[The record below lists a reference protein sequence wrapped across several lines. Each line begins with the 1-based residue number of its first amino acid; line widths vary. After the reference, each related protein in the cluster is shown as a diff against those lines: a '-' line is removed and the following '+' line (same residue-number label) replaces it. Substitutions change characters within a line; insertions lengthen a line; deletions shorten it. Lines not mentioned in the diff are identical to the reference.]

1 LIQAFRAVSGVLV
14 LVLSLI
20 SVTGCIDGEG
30 DPPPRPLLE
39 LATVIPTPTLD
50 PALPTIAVSQSDS
63 VAETVSEDTLPSPTR
78 TAVDQPTSVESPVV
92 TPIPTSTLPPE
103 RLIELGW
110 QYLQN
115 EDHAR
120 AIGEFQTVLQS
131 SELSEQQKNQT
142 LYALGRSALEDGQN
156 DIVVEA
162 LSQLIV
168 EALSQLISGAVTIS
182 SEAQSQVEIEPGSD
196 LAMVADSYYLLAQA
210 YEERGQCNAAIRAYE
225 AYLSI
230 NPDMQAYIRPQIASC
245 YSVLEDQESA
255 KNALSLAA
263 EGDAFPAYKLDL
275 NEGLA
280 LSLMEAGEY
289 HEAIRQYESI
299 IEQTDNPDVIG
310 RANYQIGW
318 AQILIGEI
326 DAGYDRYIDSIEKY
340 PQAFESYLALVDLLE
355 AEYVVDDYYRGV
367 VDFYAESYE
376 PAVFVLQRYLD
387 SDFVEHNDARL
398 FLAWSLEKLGNLEEA
413 LGQLDAY
420 IAERSVDADN
430 EETAD
435 TVAVSR
441 GWLERAKFLARTGNY
456 EDAIISYLQYIEL
469 FPQGEKAPFAAW
481 WAAALTEQLGRADE
495 AADLYEALA
504 DGYSDHQDASE
515 ALYRAGWLNWM
526 ADEDEE
532 AYRLWSRA
540 ASEYPEQ
547 QFGAASLVWL
557 LKTLPEAERGD
568 FEDLASAIS
577 GDTYYHLRAQD
588 IVSNTFPYEP
598 PDDIELKS
606 PAIEQSA
613 AEVWLRQEAGL
624 EAGTDISSLSDVLT
638 MDGRLAR
645 GEKLW
650 RLGLREE
657 AKRELESIRIDFAGD
672 PIASYQLALYFR
684 DLGLYRSSILAA
696 SSVLSNLGVHI
707 FEAPP
712 FLGKLIYPTYFSDL
726 VLEQANKYGYDPLLQ
741 FALIRQESLFESF
754 AQSHAAA
761 RGLSQVIPDTG
772 EYIAQ
777 RLEWPGYQ
785 LEDLYKPYVGVA
797 FGAYYLDQQLDSFG
811 GDAAVAL
818 SAYNGG
824 PGNASRWSSF
834 NPDDIDEY
842 LEIVDFNE
850 TREYIKRIYAGQAI
864 YRFLYGSK

>member
-1 LIQAFRAVSGVLV
+1 
-14 LVLSLI
+14 
-20 SVTGCIDGEG
+20 
-30 DPPPRPLLE
+30 
-39 LATVIPTPTLD
+39 
-50 PALPTIAVSQSDS
+50 
-63 VAETVSEDTLPSPTR
+63 
-78 TAVDQPTSVESPVV
+78 
-92 TPIPTSTLPPE
+92 
-103 RLIELGW
+103 
-110 QYLQN
+110 
-115 EDHAR
+115 
-120 AIGEFQTVLQS
+120 
-131 SELSEQQKNQT
+131 
-142 LYALGRSALEDGQN
+142 
-156 DIVVEA
+156 
-162 LSQLIV
+162 
-168 EALSQLISGAVTIS
+168 
-182 SEAQSQVEIEPGSD
+182 
-196 LAMVADSYYLLAQA
+196 
-210 YEERGQCNAAIRAYE
+210 
-225 AYLSI
+225 
-230 NPDMQAYIRPQIASC
+230 
-245 YSVLEDQESA
+245 
-255 KNALSLAA
+255 
-263 EGDAFPAYKLDL
+263 
-275 NEGLA
+275 
-280 LSLMEAGEY
+280 
-289 HEAIRQYESI
+289 
-299 IEQTDNPDVIG
+299 
-310 RANYQIGW
+310 
-318 AQILIGEI
+318 
-326 DAGYDRYIDSIEKY
+326 
-340 PQAFESYLALVDLLE
+340 
-355 AEYVVDDYYRGV
+355 
-367 VDFYAESYE
+367 
-376 PAVFVLQRYLD
+376 
-387 SDFVEHNDARL
+387 
-398 FLAWSLEKLGNLEEA
+398 
-413 LGQLDAY
+413 
-420 IAERSVDADN
+420 
-430 EETAD
+430 
-435 TVAVSR
+435 
-441 GWLERAKFLARTGNY
+441 
-456 EDAIISYLQYIEL
+456 
-469 FPQGEKAPFAAW
+469 
-481 WAAALTEQLGRADE
+481 
-495 AADLYEALA
+495 
-504 DGYSDHQDASE
+504 
-515 ALYRAGWLNWM
+515 
-526 ADEDEE
+526 
-532 AYRLWSRA
+532 
-540 ASEYPEQ
+540 
-547 QFGAASLVWL
+547 
-557 LKTLPEAERGD
+557 
-568 FEDLASAIS
+568 LASAIS

-588 IVSNTFPYEP
+588 IASNTFPYEP